1 MKKKLI
7 ALLLAGAMVLNL
19 AACGTKE
26 PEKTETPAETQAQSG
41 TAETAEPET
50 TATAT
55 TTAPAAETPADTGEG
70 GTVTVTDMSGDEVT
84 VEGKVEK
91 VINLW
96 PSVTSSFFVMGAGDL
111 LVGVG
116 VNSPGIMNRWTQFFY
131 PECVNIMSMGGT
143 EPSVEE
149 LVTQNPDLVITH
161 PSSASSGLAQQI
173 RDTGIPAVNIN
184 YNDYETM
191 AEAYT
196 ILGQILGG
204 EYQEKLNQWC
214 TDVQGKLEEHRSL
227 TAGLSDDE
235 KPVVYYIAGQ
245 SEELLTTMGAGSIMQ
260 TWIEVNGGIFASDVL
275 NLEGQEVTAEE
286 IFSLNPD
293 VIIVGGVYQHVLI
306 DQLKNTDGWK
316 ELNAVKNNRVY
327 NNPYGCFNWERFG
340 LESLMQIDYAL
351 LCIQPE
357 IAAENGITRE
367 SMVQEVQ
374 DFYQYYNG
382 TELTD
387 EEAGYMLD
395 GMQPDGTAEVPVQ

>member
-1 MKKKLI
+1 MKKKLTAI
-7 ALLLAGAMVLNL
+7 ILAGAMVLSL
-19 AACGTKE
+19 TACGTKE
-26 PEKTETPAETQAQSG
+26 PEKTETPAAAQAPAG
-41 TAETAEPET
+41 TTAAAEPESEAVT
-50 TATAT
+50 TAA
-55 TTAPAAETPADTGEG
+55 AAEIPAAGEG

-84 VEGKVEK
+84 IEGKVEK
-91 VINLW
+91 IINLW

-116 VNSPGIMNRWTQFFY
+116 ANSTSIMNTWTQFFY
-131 PECVNIMSMGGT
+131 PECVNIMSMGGI

-149 LVTQNPDLVITH
+149 LVTQSPDLVIVH
-161 PSSASSGLAQQI
+161 PSSAKSGLAQQI
-173 RDTGIPAVNIN
+173 RDTGIPAININ

-191 AEAYT
+191 VEAYT

-204 EYQEKLNQWC
+204 EYQEKLTQWC
-214 TDVQGKLEEHRSL
+214 TDVQDKLEEHRNL
-227 TAGLSDDE
+227 TADLSEDE

-245 SEELLTTMGAGSIMQ
+245 GDELLTTMGTGSIMQ
-260 TWIEVNGGIFASDVL
+260 TWIEANGGIFASDVL

-293 VIIVGGVYQHVLI
+293 VIIVGGVYQHTLI

-316 ELNAVKNNRVY
+316 ELDAVKNDRVY

-340 LESLMQIDYAL
+340 MESLLQLDYAL

-382 TELTD
+382 AELTA
-387 EEAGYMLD
+387 EKAGYMLD
-395 GMQPDGTAEVPVQ
+395 GLQPDGTAEVPAQ

>member
-1 MKKKLI
+1 MKNKLTAI
-7 ALLLAGAMVLNL
+7 ILAGAMVLSL

-26 PEKTETPAETQAQSG
+26 PEKTETPAATQAPAG
-41 TAETAEPET
+41 TTAAAEPESEAVT
-50 TATAT
+50 TAA
-55 TTAPAAETPADTGEG
+55 AAETPAADSAG

-84 VEGKVEK
+84 IEGKVEK
-91 VINLW
+91 IINLW

-116 VNSPGIMNRWTQFFY
+116 ANSAGIMNGWTQFFY
-131 PECVNIMSMGGT
+131 PECVNIMSMGGI

-149 LVTQNPDLVITH
+149 LVTQSPDLVITH
-161 PSSASSGLAQQI
+161 PSSAKSGLAQQI
-173 RDTGIPAVNIN
+173 RDTGIPAININ

-204 EYQEKLNQWC
+204 EYQEKLTQWC
-214 TDVQGKLEEHRSL
+214 TDVQARLEEHRNL
-227 TAGLSDDE
+227 TAGLSEDE

-245 SEELLTTMGAGSIMQ
+245 GDELLTTMGAGSIMQ
-260 TWIEVNGGIFASDVL
+260 TWIEANGGIFASDLL

-293 VIIVGGVYQHVLI
+293 VIIVGGVYQHTLI

-316 ELNAVKNNRVY
+316 DLDAVKNDRVY

-340 LESLMQIDYAL
+340 MESLLQIDYAL

-382 TELTD
+382 AELTA

-395 GMQPDGTAEVPVQ
+395 GLQPDGTAEVPAQ

>member
-26 PEKTETPAETQAQSG
+26 PEKTEMPAETQAQSG
-41 TAETAEPET
+41 TTETAEPET
-50 TATAT
+50 AAT
-55 TTAPAAETPADTGEG
+55 TTATAAETPADTGEG

-91 VINLW
+91 IINLW

-116 VNSPGIMNRWTQFFY
+116 VNSPSIMNRWTQFFY

-214 TDVQGKLEEHRSL
+214 TDVQGKLEEHRNL